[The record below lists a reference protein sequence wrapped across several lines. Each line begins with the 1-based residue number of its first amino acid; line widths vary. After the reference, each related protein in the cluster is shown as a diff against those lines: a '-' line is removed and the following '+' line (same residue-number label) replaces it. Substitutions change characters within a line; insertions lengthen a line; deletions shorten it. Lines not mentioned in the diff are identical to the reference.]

1 ESLALLRGHAWPLN
15 VRELRQVVE
24 RAVCLVDAP
33 VVLPE
38 DLPEEIRRAGT
49 AAAAAPAE
57 AGPPAPLRTV
67 VEEAE
72 RAHIL
77 RALAFT
83 KGNRRRAIEL
93 LQVSPE
99 TFYPPLAQLR
109 LPHPPT

>member
-1 ESLALLRGHAWPLN
+1 

-38 DLPEEIRRAGT
+38 DLPEEIRRRGGPS
-49 AAAAAPAE
+49 AAPSE
-57 AGPPAPLRTV
+57 SGPPAPLRTV

-99 TFYPPLAQLR
+99 TFYRR
-109 LPHPPT
+109 LEEFGLHKKGSPE